1 MIRRPPRS
9 TRPDTLF
16 PYTTLF
22 RSVVARV
29 HRLQHVERF
38 SGAHLAHDDAIRPHA
53 KRVLDEV
60 ALSDLAPALDI
71 GRPGFEPRH
80 MPLLQL
86 KLGRILN
93 GDDPLAVVDIGGKRV
108 QQGRLARTRAAGE
121 QDFARSAE
129 RGVVQEWG
137 WKG

>member
-9 TRPDTLF
+9 TRTDTLF

-22 RSVVARV
+22 RSPRHADHLLHPRQGIARGVGVHLRHRAVVARV

-80 MPLLQL
+80 MPRSEEHTSELQSL
-86 KLGRILN
+86 M
-93 GDDPLAVVDIGGKRV
+93 
-108 QQGRLARTRAAGE
+108 RT
-121 QDFARSAE
+121 S
-129 RGVVQEWG
+129 
-137 WKG
+137 

>member
-1 MIRRPPRS
+1 MRIS
-9 TRPDTLF
+9 DWSSDVCSSDL
-16 PYTTLF
+16 
-22 RSVVARV
+22 
-29 HRLQHVERF
+29 
-38 SGAHLAHDDAIRPHA
+38 LAHDDAIRPHA

-93 GDDPLAVVDIGGKRV
+93 GADPLAVVDIGGKRV
-108 QQGRLARTRAAGE
+108 QQGRLARSGAAGE
-121 QDFARSAE
+121 IGRAH
-129 RGVVQEWG
+129 V
-137 WKG
+137 